1 MIHRVAVAGTSVETM
16 ERTAAAAGAELAAG
30 SEAEAHDPAADA
42 AADALGADLNEGGCA
57 GEMYLVV
64 APVAAVRRRLTALLE
79 EWPEH
84 PLLEQLAE
92 ICDRVLALPL
102 LSPLKQALTGLEL
115 LLARAQTWEEG
126 AASHVSLA
134 EELTACASWRCAGVR
149 GSSGR
154 GRGCSRGRRSATRR
168 GRTARGSPCTAS
180 SDPPRVQEEK
190 AKEDANADKEDAA
203 AELDARGLNEEE
215 AEGIRQV
222 TLALEEY
229 VQGSTIG
236 EFRARL
242 DLLWQF
248 HADMAVEHRSIRS
261 ASRGNGARE
270 GALSNVLYNTWRYY
284 VQFLPA
290 VARQVEAAR
299 APCAQKLRDHAKL
312 AAGPAAG
319 TTP

>member
-1 MIHRVAVAGTSVETM
+1 MIHRVAGTSIETM
-16 ERTAAAAGAELAAG
+16 ERTVAAAGAELAAG

-134 EELTACASWRCAGVR
+134 EELTACAKLALRWRQR
-149 GSSGR
+149 EL
-154 GRGCSRGRRSATRR
+154 
-168 GRTARGSPCTAS
+168 RTWPRLLARAAERHAQRAHRTWFALHRLLR
-180 SDPPRVQEEK
+180 PPRQRRK
-190 AKEDANADKEDAA
+190 KQRRMQTRTKRTPPPSSTRA
-203 AELDARGLNEEE
+203 
-215 AEGIRQV
+215 
-222 TLALEEY
+222 
-229 VQGSTIG
+229 GSMRKRR
-236 EFRARL
+236 RASDR
-242 DLLWQF
+242 
-248 HADMAVEHRSIRS
+248 
-261 ASRGNGARE
+261 
-270 GALSNVLYNTWRYY
+270 
-284 VQFLPA
+284 
-290 VARQVEAAR
+290 
-299 APCAQKLRDHAKL
+299 
-312 AAGPAAG
+312 
-319 TTP
+319 